1 MQSQKASNHTM
12 NSNNLNFNVLS
23 NGQPAIQ
30 TVGYG
35 LPQVGLQQNVQY
47 VYGPGFQFPNSVQG
61 MGMDFCLPNQ
71 QFVTPPGQ
79 AYTCINQNGMT
90 YLAITPNIQQPS
102 PQCYQAIETPHG
114 LQLFQVIN
122 NPMNFGPLCVQNIPQ
137 AQGFLPQFAPY
148 QQEAVDLRSNSPATQ
163 NGNLPPPAVQEYCQ
177 DNCAQEMETTVEEN
191 LNQEGEFQETDDEE
205 ETYEEPNE
213 EPNNVE
219 GYNESEMNQNL
230 QANEDPLSALTSLTS
245 SISTS
250 AVNVSNSNMFDV
262 YKNMQ
267 NSFSPHIPVPPLGT
281 QLGAQQ
287 VLGLPDQQFP
297 PNTRAFQV
305 LVPTPQGNVLLSINC
320 RCKVEFNSF
329 FSYLGMAI
337 QTVVASYPE
346 SFSPIITSDPPGP
359 RNNTFMNLDTGL
371 NPNLL
376 TQPLP
381 LPESPINYSLLKSN
395 ESNKGNTAT
404 LPVNGLINDGIITS
418 AATTIQVKSSPCHST
433 TGSFDTKR

>member
-47 VYGPGFQFPNSVQG
+47 VYGPGFQFQNSVQ
-61 MGMDFCLPNQ
+61 GMDFCLPNQ

-102 PQCYQAIETPHG
+102 PQCYQAIETPQG

-305 LVPTPQGNVLLSINC
+305 LVPTPQGNVLLSIN
-320 RCKVEFNSF
+320 
-329 FSYLGMAI
+329 
-337 QTVVASYPE
+337 
-346 SFSPIITSDPPGP
+346 
-359 RNNTFMNLDTGL
+359 
-371 NPNLL
+371 
-376 TQPLP
+376 
-381 LPESPINYSLLKSN
+381 
-395 ESNKGNTAT
+395 
-404 LPVNGLINDGIITS
+404 
-418 AATTIQVKSSPCHST
+418 
-433 TGSFDTKR
+433 

>member
-47 VYGPGFQFPNSVQG
+47 VYGPGFQFQNSVQ
-61 MGMDFCLPNQ
+61 GMDFCLPNQ

-163 NGNLPPPAVQEYCQ
+163 NGNLPPPGVQEYCQ

-305 LVPTPQGNVLLSINC
+305 LVPTPQGNVLLSIN
-320 RCKVEFNSF
+320 
-329 FSYLGMAI
+329 
-337 QTVVASYPE
+337 
-346 SFSPIITSDPPGP
+346 
-359 RNNTFMNLDTGL
+359 
-371 NPNLL
+371 
-376 TQPLP
+376 
-381 LPESPINYSLLKSN
+381 
-395 ESNKGNTAT
+395 
-404 LPVNGLINDGIITS
+404 
-418 AATTIQVKSSPCHST
+418 
-433 TGSFDTKR
+433 